1 MHQPGR
7 GIFITFEG
15 IEGCGKTTQI
25 TILARALEKQGHQV
39 VITREPGGSPI
50 ANQIRSILLS
60 ADNVAMVPLTE
71 LFLYEAA
78 RAQHLSEVVTPAL
91 DRGAVVLCDRFT
103 DATIAYQGYGR
114 GLDLSTISTLNRLAT
129 SGLTPQ
135 LTLLFDCDVE
145 TGLGRAQ
152 ARIAS
157 LTGEREERFEL
168 ESLAFH
174 ERVRQGYLALAQQE
188 PERFSIIPAKGDI
201 DQVSKTVW
209 QEIDQRFAS
218 GLR

>member
-25 TILARALEKQGHQV
+25 AILAQALEKQGHQV

-78 RAQHLSEVVTPAL
+78 RSQHLSEVVTPAL
-91 DRGAVVLCDRFT
+91 DRGAVVLCDRFI

-114 GLDLSTISTLNRLAT
+114 GLDFSTISTLNRLAT

-157 LTGEREERFEL
+157 LTGEREERF
-168 ESLAFH
+168 
-174 ERVRQGYLALAQQE
+174 
-188 PERFSIIPAKGDI
+188 
-201 DQVSKTVW
+201 
-209 QEIDQRFAS
+209 
-218 GLR
+218 